1 MAMNEELKAL
11 HSQLDA
17 LLNNTDLTDVSAEST
32 GFQELPDGY
41 YNCEVEKAE
50 LKISKSSGQPMAA
63 FQFKVSEDG
72 YNVEIDEKSTVHLT
86 ELKKTKNRKIFINY
100 VLKNDT
106 WVRRFVTDMLKFE
119 GDTAGESL
127 LPKEAFLSSETIED
141 ALDILV
147 GKRIYIQVSTTV
159 NEDDSKSTWN
169 NLISWKRAAA
179 LELPM

>member
-1 MAMNEELKAL
+1 MATTEEIKAL
-11 HSQLDA
+11 HAQLDQ

-50 LKISKSSGQPMAA
+50 LKISKSSGLPMAA
-63 FQFKVSEDG
+63 FQFKVVEDG
-72 YNVEIDEKSTVHLT
+72 YMAELDDKQNVSLT
-86 ELKKTKNRKIFINY
+86 PLNKTKNRKIFINY

-119 GDTAGESL
+119 GEEEGEPF
-127 LPKEAFLSSETIED
+127 LPKEAFTTSETIED
-141 ALDILV
+141 ALAALT
-147 GKRIYIQVSTTV
+147 GKRIYIQVSTSV
-159 NEDDSKSTWN
+159 NDDDSKSTWN